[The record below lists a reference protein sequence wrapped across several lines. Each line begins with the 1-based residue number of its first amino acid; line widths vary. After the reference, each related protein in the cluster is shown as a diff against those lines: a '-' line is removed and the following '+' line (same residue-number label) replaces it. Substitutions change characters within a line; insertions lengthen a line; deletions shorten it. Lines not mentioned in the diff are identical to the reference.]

1 MVDGWGV
8 PRVFLCVSV
17 SLQSAKIVSATQR
30 TISRL
35 IKAMGWVMMGGVYVD
50 RMPEFL
56 KANGGIDN
64 QTFCTAYE

>member
-1 MVDGWGV
+1 
-8 PRVFLCVSV
+8 
-17 SLQSAKIVSATQR
+17 
-30 TISRL
+30 
-35 IKAMGWVMMGGVYVD
+35 MGWVMMGRVYFD

>member
-1 MVDGWGV
+1 M
-8 PRVFLCVSV
+8 SV
-17 SLQSAKIVSATQR
+17 SQASVSFKVVSSTQR

-35 IKAMGWVMMGGVYVD
+35 VKAMGWVMMGRVYFN